1 MIFLKG
7 LGVLLFAALAAMLI
21 AGNPNAYTGTAS
33 LNASVAVYCPFSV
46 SLNVSPGYIDY
57 GNFTVNY
64 TIATSEPCS
73 LNNLNRKLD
82 IYYPNSTLLHEY
94 VATLKTINTTPAKYY
109 VAVNSS
115 IFPASGTYPI
125 TLTVSNLSYTSSAT
139 GAIVLISS
147 VNEKVTALSVPSSV
161 KQFSQLPVAVTI
173 MDNGGLA
180 SPNSTLVLNISG
192 PSGYSFNYSIPALS
206 PGQSV
211 NESFNIPNITG
222 KTGTYSVSSYTVFY
236 VNSTKRE
243 SNTAT
248 ASYDVY
254 SPPPPSPSSV
264 SSGVPPPPPSII
276 PPVVKTFP
284 NIFVVNFPSFISIAS
299 GHQLQDQMTFFNPTN
314 SPEYVNISIPSNF
327 SKVVQISS
335 NTLYIYP
342 SREVSSGIIFGTV
355 PNMSGTYMVPIT
367 VNASIPHDKEYSQT
381 EYVELVVTNVTPGQ
395 PYVGYQ
401 IDIANNGTTV
411 NGILSLT
418 GAANKTL
425 SNVTL
430 ETMLPSSIATNKS
443 DIQVYGLPYNI
454 SLNNGEYLIRYFVDS
469 LPPKQRVYGYYTVSY
484 SPNPQLVQDIQNVL
498 SIPTFVPQQDLLRI
512 ISISLPTFY
521 VNSTNTVT
529 ADTLYTGT
537 KAENVTF
544 TLIGPPSARIG
555 NPVRVVYAVPNQFIT
570 ESFPVTTNSTTGT
583 LLMQL
588 YINAPN
594 FNITES
600 LPVLV
605 LAKATTTIPIR
616 VPHVISNNVSAI
628 AIAITLMVAVVVFIL
643 TVARFGRPKT
653 NVERLRRL
661 KMIRD
666 EIRRRDGNG

>member
-7 LGVLLFAALAAMLI
+7 LGVFLFAALAAITI
-21 AGNPNAYTGTAS
+21 AGSANAYTGTVS
-33 LNASVAVYCPFSV
+33 LNASVDVYCPFSV

-94 VATLKTINTTPAKYY
+94 VATLKTVNTTPAKYY
-109 VAVNSS
+109 IAVNSS

-125 TLTVSNLSYTSSAT
+125 TLTVSNSSYTSSAT
-139 GAIVLISS
+139 GAIVLISA
-147 VNEKVTALSVPSSV
+147 VNEKITSLSVPSSV
-161 KQFSQLPVAVTI
+161 KQFSQLPVAISVQ
-173 MDNGGLA
+173 DNGGLA

-192 PSGYSFNYSIPALS
+192 PAAYSFNYSIPALS
-206 PGQSV
+206 PGESV
-211 NESFNIPNITG
+211 NESLTIPNVTSN
-222 KTGTYSVSSYTVFY
+222 TGTYSISAHTAFY
-236 VNSTKRE
+236 VNYTERK

-254 SPPPPSPSSV
+254 SPPPPSPVST
-264 SSGVPPPPPSII
+264 SSGVPPPPVSII

-367 VNASIPHDKEYSQT
+367 VNASIPHDKHYSQT

-401 IDIANNGTTV
+401 IDMANNGTTV

-425 SNVTL
+425 DNVTL
-430 ETMLPSSIATNKS
+430 ETMLPASIATNES
-443 DIQVYGLPYNI
+443 DIQVYGLPYNL
-454 SLNNGEYLIRYFVDS
+454 SFNDGEYLIRYFVDS

-484 SPNPQLVQDIQNVL
+484 SPNPQLVQDIQNAL
-498 SIPTFVPQQDLLRI
+498 SIPTFVPQQDILRI

-521 VNSTNTVT
+521 ENSTETIT

-544 TLIGPPSARIG
+544 TLVGPPSAKIG
-555 NPVRVVYAVPNQFIT
+555 DPVRVVYAVPNQFIT

-600 LPVLV
+600 LPVLI
-605 LAKATTTIPIR
+605 LPKTTTTVPIR
-616 VPHVISNNVSAI
+616 VPHVISNNISAI
-628 AIAITLMVAVVVFIL
+628 AIAITLIVAVVVFIL

-653 NVERLRRL
+653 NIERLRRL

>member
-1 MIFLKG
+1 M
-7 LGVLLFAALAAMLI
+7 FAALAALLI
-21 AGNPNAYTGTAS
+21 AGSANAYTGTVS

-46 SLNVSPGYIDY
+46 SLNVSPYYIDY

-64 TIATSEPCS
+64 IISTSEPCS

-115 IFPASGTYPI
+115 IFPAVGTYPI
-125 TLTVSNLSYTSSAT
+125 TLTVSNSTYKNSTTSV
-139 GAIVLISS
+139 IYLIAS
-147 VNEKVTALSVPSSV
+147 VDGQITKFSIPPSI
-161 KQFSQLPVAVTI
+161 KQFSPLPVNITI
-173 MDNGGLA
+173 KNIGNLTAPPSNLTLSITG
-180 SPNSTLVLNISG
+180 PNNFL
-192 PSGYSFNYSIPALS
+192 FNYPIPALS

-211 NESFNIPNITG
+211 NESLSIPNITG
-222 KTGTYSVSSYTVFY
+222 KTGAYQASAVDTYYF
-236 VNSTKRE
+236 NSTQRK
-243 SNTAT
+243 SNIAL
-248 ASYDVY
+248 AFFDVY

-264 SSGVPPPPPSII
+264 SSGMPPPPPSII

-284 NIFVVNFPSFISIAS
+284 NVFVVNFPSFISIAS
-299 GHQLQDQMTFFNPTN
+299 GHQIQDQMTFFNPTN
-314 SPEYVNISIPSNF
+314 SPEYVNISIPANF

-367 VNASIPHDKEYSQT
+367 VNASIPHDKAYSQT

-401 IDIANNGTTV
+401 IDMANNGTTV

-418 GAANKTL
+418 GAANRTL

-430 ETMLPSSIATNKS
+430 DTMLPASIATNAS
-443 DIQVYGLPYNI
+443 DIRVYGLTYNL

-498 SIPTFVPQQDLLRI
+498 SIPTFVPQQDILRI

-521 VNSTNTVT
+521 ANSTNTVT

-570 ESFPVTTNSTTGT
+570 ESFPITTNSTTGT

-605 LAKATTTIPIR
+605 LAKPTTTVPIH
-616 VPHVISNNVSAI
+616 VPHVISNNLSAI
-628 AIAITLMVAVVVFIL
+628 AIAITLIVAVVVFIL
-643 TVARFGRPKT
+643 TVARFGKPKT

-666 EIRRRDGNG
+666 EIRRRDENG